1 MTKAELINQLYKE
14 HAGELPAK
22 YIVENTYN
30 ALCSV
35 MAAELLGGGE
45 VPLSGI
51 GKLKAKKTE
60 ARKGRNPRTGV
71 EITIP
76 AGMRVAFVP
85 CKEMKEALKGE

>member
-1 MTKAELINQLYKE
+1 MNKAELIKLYAE
-14 HAGELPAK
+14 STGQPATQATEDLDK
-22 YIVENTYN
+22 LGDI
-30 ALCSV
+30 

-51 GKLKAKKTE
+51 GKLKARKTA
-60 ARKGRNPRTGV
+60 ARKGRNPRTGA

-85 CKEMKEALKGE
+85 CKEMKEALRG

>member
-45 VPLSGI
+45 VSLNGL